1 MAKDPSPRAGAGA
14 RQAPRRDLIS
24 ITETAERLGVS
35 EPTVRNLIDA
45 GQLAERRLFR
55 RRLVVAAS
63 VAALVGNTGGAG
75 Q

>member
-1 MAKDPSPRAGAGA
+1 MAKDPSSRADTGA
-14 RQAPRRDLIS
+14 RPAPRRDLIS